1 MPYMPKVMPAVA
13 VTALRNSRMAN
24 IGSRTKAAA
33 SRRAS
38 ILMNRMR
45 ASAAS
50 TNATPAAA
58 GL

>member
-1 MPYMPKVMPAVA
+1 MPYMPKV
-13 VTALRNSRMAN
+13 
-24 IGSRTKAAA
+24 KAAA
-33 SRRAS
+33 SHPAS